1 MHLPDRETRRSEM
14 GHQNNISFDG
24 LTPEAAKNLAEGF
37 ATSSS
42 RRIDDIFKRMKDVK
56 DMDEATF
63 KRMQDMV
70 AAGNGGCFIGCSG
83 AAS

>member
-1 MHLPDRETRRSEM
+1 M

-24 LTPEAAKNLAEGF
+24 LTPEAAKNLADGF
-37 ATSSS
+37 AASSS
-42 RRIDDIFKRMKDVK
+42 KRINDIFGRMKEIK
-56 DMDEATF
+56 DMDEVTF
-63 KRMQDMV
+63 KRMQDLA